1 MVDELLDSI
10 LVPLAYLFESR
21 KRRKL
26 PVSPSSPEEWE
37 PLRNLLAEQF
47 AKGLMI
53 YSGTTSWNCELTP
66 KGYTAHLPRIRAL
79 RALGGSKRT

>member
-10 LVPLAYLFESR
+10 LVPLADLFESR

-53 YSGTTSWNCELTP
+53 YGGTTSWNCIRTDS
-66 KGYTAHLPRIRAL
+66 HLCDIVTSL
-79 RALGGSKRT
+79 ERTEATVFRER